1 MCNIE
6 LINKIGLYPPR
17 FSYISF
23 IFLTAAFKPC
33 YYAAVNHFC
42 LDN

>member
-23 IFLTAAFKPC
+23 MAFKLC
-33 YYAAVNHFC
+33 YYATVNHFC
-42 LDN
+42 LDD